1 MDWTQLLQILGGAGG
16 LLGAGGLGGV
26 FIQHRRLKS
35 HEKQVAAFQ
44 EVQILEIKADL
55 EVSVREAA
63 KKLIDDLQEESDRKD
78 AKITRLE
85 AKNEYYELKI
95 EKLGTEQAQ
104 LRKECESERIIADAK
119 ITSLTKEVEEVKGQL
134 SAALLINEEQGKKR
148 GTGPLL
154 KGKAADAAEEKKGE

>member
-1 MDWTQLLQILGGAGG
+1 MDWAQLLQILGGAGG
-16 LLGAGGLGGV
+16 LLGAGGLGGI
-26 FIQHRRLKS
+26 FLQNKRIKS
-35 HEKQVAAFQ
+35 HEEESKAQQ
-44 EVQILEIKADL
+44 DIQIMEIKAEL
-55 EVSVREAA
+55 EMSVRDAA

-104 LRKECESERIIADAK
+104 LRKECESERIIANA
-119 ITSLTKEVEEVKGQL
+119 TAAELRKELDEVKGQL
-134 SAALLINEEQGKKR
+134 SAALLINEEQLKKR

-154 KGKAADAAEEKKGE
+154 KGRATDVEKGD